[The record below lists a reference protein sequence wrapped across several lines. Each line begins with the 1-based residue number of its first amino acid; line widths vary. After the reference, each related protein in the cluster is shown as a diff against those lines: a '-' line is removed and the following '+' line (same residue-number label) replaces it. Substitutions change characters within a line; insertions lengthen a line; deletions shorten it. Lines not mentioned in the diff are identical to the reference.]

1 MKEIALHGGDLTLL
15 EEAYA
20 EPGMMQD
27 YNNNYERLAKHAKK
41 IYEFANYISNSAFKW
56 EKGREFY
63 ARELL
68 AAAFIMMIHRR
79 ILCRTKG
86 CEKFLR
92 SVRDEGCTRL
102 DLVRFEIVCK
112 ELFKVEDAGQ
122 KAKVEALVDTG
133 YSRDDAEEE
142 IYNDSV

>member
-20 EPGMMQD
+20 EPGMMPD

-63 ARELL
+63 AEDLL
-68 AAAFIMMIHRR
+68 TAAFIMMIHRR
-79 ILCRTKG
+79 LPSRTKG

-92 SVRDEGCTRL
+92 SVRNHECVNL

-112 ELFKVEDAGQ
+112 ELWEVVDAG
-122 KAKVEALVDTG
+122 KEAKVGALVKMG